1 MNPLKVESEE
11 KDRKVINISKGLVG
25 FRGKGPACPER
36 RCAHP
41 VDVKTEWKTIVKPQ
55 TAYGTTAMGSPTQ
68 PSAPGLRVFAAGRL
82 LLFPMLRQLGMLA
95 LNVTVPK
102 YSAPSELAVAY
113 GTNTLSFKKLS
124 VASNSASVKPGVSG

>member
-1 MNPLKVESEE
+1 MWQTLQN
-11 KDRKVINISKGLVG
+11 
-25 FRGKGPACPER
+25 CPER

-124 VASNSASVKPGVSG
+124 AASTSASVKSGSSG